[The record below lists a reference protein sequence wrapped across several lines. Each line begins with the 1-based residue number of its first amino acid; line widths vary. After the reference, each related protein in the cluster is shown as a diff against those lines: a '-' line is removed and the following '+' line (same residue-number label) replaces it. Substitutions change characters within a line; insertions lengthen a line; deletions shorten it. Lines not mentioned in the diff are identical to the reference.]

1 MHWSF
6 LTLLETIFSGG
17 KLFHC
22 HYCRIQFYDRRNVGA
37 EVSQVS

>member
-6 LTLLETIFSGG
+6 LTMLERLAGG

-22 HYCRIQFYDRRNVGA
+22 HYCRIQFYDRRAIAPGA
-37 EVSQVS
+37 ARDK